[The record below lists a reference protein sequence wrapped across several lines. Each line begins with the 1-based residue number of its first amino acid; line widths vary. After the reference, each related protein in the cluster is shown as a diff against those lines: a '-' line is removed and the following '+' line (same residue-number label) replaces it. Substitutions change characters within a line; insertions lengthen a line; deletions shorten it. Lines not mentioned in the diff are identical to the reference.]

1 MRPLLCHP
9 SRQRMLTSPGTRH
22 TLSTRVDNRRVTGVT
37 REVDDMLKLAR
48 ATGDDDPRAALAAAR
63 ELRRGADPA
72 AAAVVRRARNRGL
85 AWAEIAEQL
94 GVSRQAVHKK
104 YGRR

>member
-1 MRPLLCHP
+1 M
-9 SRQRMLTSPGTRH
+9 TK
-22 TLSTRVDNRRVTGVT
+22 
-37 REVDDMLKLAR
+37 EVDDMLQLAR

-63 ELRRGADPA
+63 ELRRTADRTE
-72 AAAVVRRARNRGL
+72 AAVVRRARNQGL

-94 GVSRQAVHKK
+94 GVTRQAVHKK

>member
-1 MRPLLCHP
+1 MVR
-9 SRQRMLTSPGTRH
+9 
-22 TLSTRVDNRRVTGVT
+22 
-37 REVDDMLKLAR
+37 LAE

-63 ELRRGADPA
+63 ELRRA
-72 AAAVVRRARNRGL
+72 AERAEATVVRRARLQGL

-94 GVSRQAVHKK
+94 GVTRQAVHKR

>member
-1 MRPLLCHP
+1 M
-9 SRQRMLTSPGTRH
+9 TK
-22 TLSTRVDNRRVTGVT
+22 
-37 REVDDMLKLAR
+37 EVDDMLQLAR

-63 ELRRGADPA
+63 ELRRTADRTE
-72 AAAVVRRARNRGL
+72 AAVVRRARNQGL

-94 GVSRQAVHKK
+94 GVSRQAVHKR

>member
-1 MRPLLCHP
+1 M
-9 SRQRMLTSPGTRH
+9 
-22 TLSTRVDNRRVTGVT
+22 T
-37 REVDDMLKLAR
+37 REVDDMRELAL

-63 ELRRGADPA
+63 ELRRAADRTE
-72 AAAVVRRARNRGL
+72 AAVVRRARNRGL

-94 GVSRQAVHKK
+94 GVTRQAVHKR

>member
-1 MRPLLCHP
+1 M
-9 SRQRMLTSPGTRH
+9 
-22 TLSTRVDNRRVTGVT
+22 
-37 REVDDMLKLAR
+37 EVDDVLKLAR
-48 ATGDDDPRAALAAAR
+48 ATGDAAPRAALAAAR
-63 ELRRGADPA
+63 EVRRAADRTE
-72 AAAVVRRARNRGL
+72 AAVVRRARNQGL

>member
-1 MRPLLCHP
+1 VP
-9 SRQRMLTSPGTRH
+9 Q
-22 TLSTRVDNRRVTGVT
+22 VTK
-37 REVDDMLKLAR
+37 EVDDMLTLAR

-63 ELRRGADPA
+63 ELRRTADRTE
-72 AAAVVRRARNRGL
+72 AAVVRRARLQGH

>member
-1 MRPLLCHP
+1 
-9 SRQRMLTSPGTRH
+9 MLQ
-22 TLSTRVDNRRVTGVT
+22 
-37 REVDDMLKLAR
+37 LAR

-63 ELRRGADPA
+63 ELRRTADRTE
-72 AAAVVRRARNRGL
+72 AAVVRRARNQGL

-94 GVSRQAVHKK
+94 GVSRQAVHKR

>member
-1 MRPLLCHP
+1 
-9 SRQRMLTSPGTRH
+9 
-22 TLSTRVDNRRVTGVT
+22 VTTEG
-37 REVDDMLKLAR
+37 DDMVLLAR
-48 ATGDDDPRAALAAAR
+48 ATEDDDPRTALAAAR
-63 ELRRGADPA
+63 ELRRAADRTEA
-72 AAAVVRRARNRGL
+72 SVVRRARLQGL

>member
-1 MRPLLCHP
+1 M
-9 SRQRMLTSPGTRH
+9 
-22 TLSTRVDNRRVTGVT
+22 T
-37 REVDDMLKLAR
+37 REVDDMRELAL

-63 ELRRGADPA
+63 ELRRAADRTE
-72 AAAVVRRARNRGL
+72 AAVVRRARNQGL

-94 GVSRQAVHKK
+94 GVTRQAVHKR

>member
-1 MRPLLCHP
+1 M
-9 SRQRMLTSPGTRH
+9 TE
-22 TLSTRVDNRRVTGVT
+22 
-37 REVDDMLKLAR
+37 EVDDMLKLAR

-63 ELRRGADPA
+63 ELRRTADRPE
-72 AAAVVRRARNRGL
+72 AAVVRRARVQGL